1 MFINPMLLHKSEP
14 FSDPKWIFEPKMDGI
29 RLLFSKINNN
39 VQLYTR
45 HNHNVTERFPELLKI
60 PVHNDVILDGELICY
75 DPEQNKVDFERC
87 MERFMTR
94 RPQKRQQLE
103 VHYVVFDILHYDG
116 MDVRHLP
123 LIKRKEILDSVIE
136 DTGYISKIK
145 YVPNEGE
152 RYFEAIKQMDLE
164 GMVAK
169 RKDSPYESKRSA
181 KWLKVINWKYVDVYI
196 TGFKKKELGWLCS
209 VKEGDRLKSVGIL
222 DLGTTPES
230 KEAFYRVAKSIR
242 IEENEDVV
250 FLEPKIQAKVKIRNW
265 TRKGMLRSPSF
276 VGFTL

>member
-29 RLLFSKINNN
+29 RLLFSKIKNN

-209 VKEGDRLKSVGIL
+209 VKEEDRLKSVGIL

-230 KEAFYRVAKSIR
+230 REAFYRVAKSIR